1 MLHEIFTSHW
11 LSAEPEHGIIIIIQ
25 AVASSV
31 GSGDMIYFK
40 CPICGEEIEAPTS
53 MQGETLACPACS
65 QYALVPGSDD
75 TVILNGEPTEISSED
90 THVRLNRISRMNRE
104 CQKALKRNTK
114 ISLLME
120 DICHIVVDIGGYRL
134 AWVGLA
140 EYDENKT
147 VRPVAQRGFE
157 RDYLNTVNITWA
169 DTERGRGPTG
179 AAIRSAKPVVNQ
191 NVLENPHYKPWRD
204 QARKRGYASSI
215 ALPLITEEQV
225 LGALNIYSSRPQAFD
240 DDEVQLLMKMANLLA
255 HGVMTL
261 LKSKPP
267 IDEEISPY
275 HTPIVLP
282 PSAE

>member
-1 MLHEIFTSHW
+1 
-11 LSAEPEHGIIIIIQ
+11 
-25 AVASSV
+25 
-31 GSGDMIYFK
+31 MIHFK

-53 MQGETLACPACS
+53 MKDETLACPACS
-65 QYALVPGSDD
+65 QYALVPASDD
-75 TVILNGEPTEISSED
+75 MVSLNGQPEETLSED
-90 THVRLNRISRMNRE
+90 THIRNNRISRMHRE

-114 ISLLME
+114 IFSLME

-140 EYDENKT
+140 EHDENKT

-157 RDYLNTVNITWA
+157 RDYLKTVNITWA

-191 NVLENPHYKPWRD
+191 NVLENPDYLPWRE

-215 ALPLITEEQV
+215 ALPLIAGDQV

-240 DDEVQLLMKMANLLA
+240 DNEVQLLMKMANLLA

-261 LKSKPP
+261 LKSKSP
-267 IDEEISPY
+267 IDE
-275 HTPIVLP
+275 
-282 PSAE
+282 

>member
-1 MLHEIFTSHW
+1 
-11 LSAEPEHGIIIIIQ
+11 
-25 AVASSV
+25 
-31 GSGDMIYFK
+31 MIHFK
-40 CPICGEEIEAPTS
+40 CPICGAEIEAPTS
-53 MQGETLACPACS
+53 MQGETLACPACN

-75 TVILNGEPTEISSED
+75 TVILNGEPMDISPED
-90 THVRLNRISRMNRE
+90 THVRLNRINQMHRQ

-120 DICHIVVDIGGYRL
+120 DICHIVVDIGSYRL

-157 RDYLNTVNITWA
+157 RDYLKSVNITWA

-179 AAIRSAKPVVNQ
+179 TAIRTAKPVVNQ
-191 NVLENPHYKPWRD
+191 NVLENPDYKPWRE

-215 ALPLITEEQV
+215 ALPLIAENQV

-240 DDEVQLLMKMANLLA
+240 DDEVQLLMKMAGDLA
-255 HGVMTL
+255 HGIMSL
-261 LKSKPP
+261 LKTKPP
-267 IDEEISPY
+267 MNE
-275 HTPIVLP
+275 
-282 PSAE
+282 